1 MVGII
6 HSFLLT
12 LSTYFYIARIM
23 DNGQSNEQLALAWQ
37 FVERTGVNVFLTGKA
52 GTGKTTFLR
61 QLKERSPKRMVVV
74 APTGVAAINAGGV
87 TIHSFFQFP
96 LAPYIPGGSFNAKDE
111 KFRFSKEKKNIIR
124 TLDLLVI
131 DEISMV
137 RADLLDQ
144 IDAVLRLHKD
154 RHRPFGGVQLLMIGD
169 LSQLAPVVKDSEWA
183 LLREYYRTPYF
194 FGSHALQ
201 QTQHVTIE
209 LTHVYRQTDY
219 TFINILNEV
228 RENRLSAESLARLN
242 SRVIKT
248 ESRENVILNKVKD
261 LASDC
266 AEDNCQLSIVNSPFT
281 DGTIRLTT
289 HNATANRYNEERMDA
304 LKGVRFTFK
313 AEVSGTFPESSYPAE
328 ETLVLKK
335 GCQVMFLKND
345 SRGSR
350 YYNGKL
356 GIVSA
361 VDAGRICV
369 RGIDDD
375 VEIEVEPDVWT
386 NARYVID
393 KESKEIREEIEGEF
407 RQYPLRLA
415 WAITVHKSQGLTFD
429 RAVLDVNAAF
439 AAGQV
444 YVALSRCRSLEG
456 LVLTAPL
463 SLSSVKTDAMV
474 TDYMNVELEQARH
487 TAGHLVAL
495 QRDYYLAMLTEL
507 FSFNAVEADFYRM
520 MRLIDEHLYKVYP
533 LLLKEYKQTAERLA
547 KEVTAVS
554 ATFYRQYTT
563 LVAEASDYANDALLA
578 ERIHK
583 AATYFVEKMDELIR
597 PLIERT
603 DLDSDNKEIR
613 ERITEAAYN
622 LKQSF
627 AQKRHLLAQVTE
639 KGFCVSSYLKDKAVG
654 MLNAEQPAKRE
665 RKKNRAEVKIEVDRN
680 ADIRHPRLFH
690 RLRAWRNG
698 RAEELG
704 RPVYGV
710 LTQKALIG
718 IVNELPT
725 SGRELLRM
733 PGFGKK
739 SLEMFGR
746 EILAIVEEYVE
757 ELRVKS

>member
-1 MVGII
+1 ME
-6 HSFLLT
+6 S
-12 LSTYFYIARIM
+12 
-23 DNGQSNEQLALAWQ
+23 SNEQLDLAWQ

-61 QLKERSPKRMVVV
+61 RLKERSPKRMVVV

-111 KFRFSKEKKNIIR
+111 KYRFSKEKKNIIR

-169 LSQLAPVVKDSEWA
+169 LSQLAPVVKDGEWS

-209 LTHVYRQTDY
+209 LTHVYRQTDR
-219 TFINILNEV
+219 TFIDILNEV
-228 RENRLSAESLARLN
+228 RENHLTSRSLELLN
-242 SRVIKT
+242 SLVVN
-248 ESRENVILNKVKD
+248 EDVDLGPHSSRLT
-261 LASDC
+261 AQS
-266 AEDNCQLSIVNSPFT
+266 S

-304 LKGVRFTFK
+304 LKGVRFSYWAQVT
-313 AEVSGTFPESSYPAE
+313 GTFPESSYPAE
-328 ETLVLKK
+328 EKLVLKK

-345 SRGSR
+345 SQGSR

-361 VDAGRICV
+361 IDAERICV
-369 RGIDDD
+369 RGIDDGE
-375 VEIEVEPDVWT
+375 EIVVEPDVWT

-393 KESKEIREEIEGEF
+393 KETKEIREEIEGEF

-463 SLSSVKTDAMV
+463 SLSSVKTDALV
-474 TDYMNVELEQARH
+474 TDYMNVELEQAQH
-487 TAGHLVAL
+487 TAGHLSAL
-495 QRDYYLAMLTEL
+495 ERDYYLAMLTEL
-507 FSFNAVEADFYRM
+507 FSFKTLETDFHRM
-520 MRLIDEHLYKVYP
+520 LRLIDEHLYKVYP
-533 LLLKEYKQTAERLA
+533 LLLKEYKQADERMA
-547 KEVTAVS
+547 KEITAVS
-554 ATFYRQYTT
+554 ATFYRQYAA
-563 LVAEASDYANDALLA
+563 LVMEADDYAADTLLA

-583 AATYFVEKMDELIR
+583 AASYFLERLDDFMA
-597 PLIERT
+597 PLMERAA
-603 DLDSDNKEIR
+603 LDSDNKEVK
-613 ERITEAAYN
+613 ERLTEATYN
-622 LKQSF
+622 LKLSF
-627 AQKRHLLAQVTE
+627 AQKRHLLARVVE
-639 KGFCVSSYLKDKAVG
+639 NGFNVSAYLKDKAMG
-654 MLNAEQPAKRE
+654 LLAADQPAKRE
-665 RKKNRAEVKIEVDRN
+665 RKKSGVPEKIEVDRN
-680 ADIRHPRLFH
+680 ADIRHPRLFLK
-690 RLRAWRNG
+690 LRAWRSE
-698 RAEELG
+698 RADELG
-704 RPVYGV
+704 RPAYGV

-718 IVNELPT
+718 ITNELPT

-739 SLEMFGR
+739 SLEMFGK
-746 EILAIVEEYVE
+746 EILAIVQEYIDDNV
-757 ELRVKS
+757 LL

>member
-1 MVGII
+1 MGQDII
-6 HSFLLT
+6 
-12 LSTYFYIARIM
+12 
-23 DNGQSNEQLALAWQ
+23 NEQLDLAWQ

-61 QLKERSPKRMVVV
+61 RLKERSPKRMVVV

-96 LAPYIPGGSFNAKDE
+96 LAPYIPGGSFNTKDE
-111 KFRFSKEKKNIIR
+111 KYRFGKEKKNIIR

-169 LSQLAPVVKDSEWA
+169 LSQLAPVVKDSEWS
-183 LLREYYRTPYF
+183 LLREYYHTPYF

-209 LTHVYRQTDY
+209 LTHVYRQTDR
-219 TFINILNEV
+219 TFIDILNEA
-228 RENRLSAESLARLN
+228 RENRLTSESLARLN
-242 SRVIKT
+242 SRVAYGQQT
-248 ESRENVILNKVKD
+248 GT
-261 LASDC
+261 
-266 AEDNCQLSIVNSPFT
+266 NSEIRNQKSEIIE
-281 DGTIRLTT
+281 GVIRLTT

-304 LKGVRFTFK
+304 LKGVRFSFRADVT
-313 AEVSGTFPESSYPAE
+313 GTFPESSYPAE
-328 ETLVLKK
+328 EKLVLKK

-345 SRGSR
+345 SQGSR

-356 GIVSA
+356 GVVSA
-361 VDAGRICV
+361 IDAERICV
-369 RGIDDD
+369 RGIDDGE
-375 VEIEVEPDVWT
+375 EIVVEPDVWT

-393 KESKEIREEIEGEF
+393 KETKEIREEIEGEF

-463 SLSSVKTDAMV
+463 SLSSVKTDALV
-474 TDYMNVELEQARH
+474 TDYMNVELEQAQH
-487 TAGHLVAL
+487 TAGHLTAL
-495 QRDYYLAMLTEL
+495 ERDYYLMMLTEL
-507 FSFNAVEADFYRM
+507 FNFKTLEADFHRM
-520 MRLIDEHLYKVYP
+520 LRLIDEHLYKVYP
-533 LLLKEYKQTAERLA
+533 LLLKEYKRADERMT
-547 KEVTAVS
+547 KEITAVS
-554 ATFYRQYTT
+554 AVFYRQYAA
-563 LVAEASDYANDALLA
+563 LVMESPDYAADRLLA

-583 AATYFVEKMDELIR
+583 AASYFLERLDDFMG
-597 PLIERT
+597 PLMERAA
-603 DLDSDNKEIR
+603 LDSDNKEVK
-613 ERITEAAYN
+613 ERLTEAAYN

-627 AQKRHLLAQVTE
+627 AQKRHLLARVVE
-639 KGFCVSSYLKDKAVG
+639 NGFNVSTYLKDKAVG
-654 MLNAEQPAKRE
+654 LLNADQPAKRE
-665 RKKNRAEVKIEVDRN
+665 RKKGTVPEKIEVDRN

-690 RLRAWRNG
+690 KLRAWRSE

-718 IVNELPT
+718 IANELPT
-725 SGRELLRM
+725 SDRELLRM

-746 EILAIVEEYVE
+746 EILAIVREYLE
-757 ELRVKS
+757 N

>member
-1 MVGII
+1 MEKE
-6 HSFLLT
+6 H
-12 LSTYFYIARIM
+12 
-23 DNGQSNEQLALAWQ
+23 DNPELDLAWQ

-52 GTGKTTFLR
+52 GTGKTTFLHR
-61 QLKERSPKRMVVV
+61 LKERSPKRMVVV

-96 LAPYIPGGSFNAKDE
+96 LAPYIPNTSFRGSDE
-111 KFRFSKEKKNIIR
+111 KYRFSKEKKNIIR

-154 RHRPFGGVQLLMIGD
+154 KNLPFGGVQLLMIGD
-169 LSQLAPVVKDSEWA
+169 LSQLAPVVKESEWA
-183 LLREYYRTPYF
+183 MLREYYATPYF
-194 FGSHALQ
+194 FGSLALQ

-209 LTHVYRQTDY
+209 LSHVYRQTDH

-228 RENRLSAESLARLN
+228 RENRLTTESLALLN
-242 SRVIKT
+242 ARVKRQQTTDYGQQSEEHSEFKI
-248 ESRENVILNKVKD
+248 
-261 LASDC
+261 
-266 AEDNCQLSIVNSPFT
+266 QNSELT

-304 LKGVRFTFK
+304 LKTPRFSFK
-313 AEVSGTFPESSYPAE
+313 ATVTGNFPETSYPAE

-345 SRGSR
+345 SQGSR

-356 GIVSA
+356 GEVTF
-361 VDAGRICV
+361 VDGSKICV
-369 RGIDDD
+369 RGLEDNTE
-375 VEIEVEPDVWT
+375 VEVEPEVWT
-386 NARYVID
+386 NAHYVID

-415 WAITVHKSQGLTFD
+415 WAITVHKSQGLTFE

-444 YVALSRCRSLEG
+444 YVALSRLRSLEG

-463 SLSSVKTDAMV
+463 SASAVLTDTAV
-474 TDYMNVELEQARH
+474 SNYMNMELEQARH
-487 TAGHLVAL
+487 TADSLSTL
-495 QRDYYLAMLTEL
+495 QRDYYLYQLTEL
-507 FSFNAVEADFYRM
+507 FTFRELEWDFHRVL
-520 MRLIDEHLYKVYP
+520 RLIDEHLYKVYP
-533 LLLKEYKQTAERLA
+533 LLLKMYKQADEQFAREL
-547 KEVTAVS
+547 TAVS
-554 ATFYRQYTT
+554 ATFYRQYAA
-563 LVAEASDYANDALLA
+563 LVMQSEDYATDKLLA

-583 AATYFVEKMDELIR
+583 AAVYFADHLDTLLK

-603 DLDSDNKEIR
+603 RLDSDNKEIK
-613 ERITEAAYN
+613 ERITEAVYA
-622 LKQSF
+622 LQQSF
-627 AQKRHLLAQVTE
+627 AQKRHLLARVIARGFSVT
-639 KGFCVSSYLKDKAVG
+639 SYLKDKAVG
-654 MLNAEQPAKRE
+654 LLNAEQPAKRE
-665 RKKNRAEVKIEVDRN
+665 RKSKAVEKIEVDRN
-680 ADIRHPRLFH
+680 SDIKHPKLFH
-690 RLRAWRNG
+690 KLRAWRAA

-718 IVNELPT
+718 IVNELPI

-739 SLEMFGR
+739 SLEMFGK
-746 EILAIVEEYVE
+746 EILAIVQEYIE
-757 ELRVKS
+757 DDPTIF

>member
-1 MVGII
+1 
-6 HSFLLT
+6 
-12 LSTYFYIARIM
+12 M
-23 DNGQSNEQLALAWQ
+23 DKEQSNGQLDLAWQ
-37 FVERTGVNVFLTGKA
+37 LVERTGVNVFLTGKA

-61 QLKERSPKRMVVV
+61 RLKERSPKRMVVV

-96 LAPYIPGGSFNAKDE
+96 LAPYVPGGSFNAKDE
-111 KFRFSKEKKNIIR
+111 KYRFSKEKKNIIR

-183 LLREYYRTPYF
+183 LLREYYHTPYF

-209 LTHVYRQTDY
+209 LTHIYRQTDHA
-219 TFINILNEV
+219 FINILTEV
-228 RENRLSAESLARLN
+228 RENRLTPESLARLN
-242 SRVIKT
+242 SRVV
-248 ESRENVILNKVKD
+248 ESGKMMAEGPRP
-261 LASDC
+261 
-266 AEDNCQLSIVNSPFT
+266 EDNCHLSTFNFPLDNEGI
-281 DGTIRLTT
+281 IRLTT
-289 HNATANRYNEERMDA
+289 HNATANRYNEERMEA
-304 LKGVRFTFK
+304 LKGVRFSFK
-313 AEVSGTFPESSYPAE
+313 AQVTGTFPESSYPAE
-328 ETLVLKK
+328 EKLQLKK

-345 SRGSR
+345 SQGSR

-356 GIVSA
+356 GIVSSI
-361 VDAGRICV
+361 DAERICV
-369 RGIDDD
+369 RGIDDG

-393 KESKEIREEIEGEF
+393 KETKEIREEIEGEF

-415 WAITVHKSQGLTFD
+415 WAITVHKSQGLTFE

-463 SLSSVKTDAMV
+463 SPLSVKTDALV
-474 TDYMNVELEQARH
+474 TDYMNVELEHARH
-487 TAGHLVAL
+487 TTGHLPTL
-495 QRDYYLAMLTEL
+495 ERNYYLAMLTEL
-507 FSFNAVEADFYRM
+507 FNFKTLETDFHRM
-520 MRLIDEHLYKVYP
+520 LRLIDEHLYKVYP
-533 LLLKEYKQTAERLA
+533 LLLKEYKQANERME
-547 KEVTAVS
+547 KEITAVS
-554 ATFYRQYTT
+554 ATFYRQYAA
-563 LVAEASDYANDALLA
+563 LVMDSADYVADKLLA

-583 AATYFVEKMDELIR
+583 AASYFLERLDEFIA
-597 PLIERT
+597 PLMERAA
-603 DLDSDNKEIR
+603 LDSDNKEIK
-613 ERITEAAYN
+613 ERLTEATFN

-627 AQKRHLLAQVTE
+627 TQKRYLLARVVE
-639 KGFCVSSYLKDKAVG
+639 NGFSVPTYLKDKAVG
-654 MLNAEQPAKRE
+654 LLNADQPTKRE
-665 RKKNRAEVKIEVDRN
+665 RKKSSALEKIEVDRN
-680 ADIRHPRLFH
+680 ADIRHPRLFFK
-690 RLRAWRNG
+690 LRVWRHM

-718 IVNELPT
+718 ISNELPT

-739 SLEMFGR
+739 SLEMFGK
-746 EILAIVEEYVE
+746 EILAIVDEYIE
-757 ELRVKS
+757 DGMLP

>member
-1 MVGII
+1 MEKE
-6 HSFLLT
+6 H
-12 LSTYFYIARIM
+12 
-23 DNGQSNEQLALAWQ
+23 SNEQLELAWQ

-228 RENRLSAESLARLN
+228 RENRLTAESLARLN
-242 SRVIKT
+242 SRVIKP
-248 ESRENVILNKVKD
+248 ESRENVILNESEGSRDGLREIFRCAQNDTVKD
-261 LASDC
+261 
-266 AEDNCQLSIVNSPFT
+266 NSPF
-281 DGTIRLTT
+281 GEGVIRLTT

-444 YVALSRCRSLEG
+444 YVALSRCRSLGG

-583 AATYFVEKMDELIR
+583 AATYFVEKMDELLR

-627 AQKRHLLAQVTE
+627 AQKRHLLARVAE
-639 KGFCVSSYLKDKAVG
+639 KGFSVSSYLKDKAVG

>member
-1 MVGII
+1 MGQDII
-6 HSFLLT
+6 
-12 LSTYFYIARIM
+12 
-23 DNGQSNEQLALAWQ
+23 NEQLDLAWQ

-61 QLKERSPKRMVVV
+61 RLKERSPKRMVVV

-96 LAPYIPGGSFNAKDE
+96 LAPYIPGGSFNTKDE
-111 KFRFSKEKKNIIR
+111 KYRFSKEKKNIIR

-169 LSQLAPVVKDSEWA
+169 LSQLAPVVKDSEWS
-183 LLREYYRTPYF
+183 LLREYYHTPYF

-209 LTHVYRQTDY
+209 LTHVYRQTDR
-219 TFINILNEV
+219 TFIDILNEV
-228 RENRLSAESLARLN
+228 RENRLTSRSLELLN
-242 SRVIKT
+242 SRVVN
-248 ESRENVILNKVKD
+248 EDVELGAHSSRLT
-261 LASDC
+261 A
-266 AEDNCQLSIVNSPFT
+266 QSP
-281 DGTIRLTT
+281 DGSIRLTT

-304 LKGVRFTFK
+304 LKGVRFSFRADVTG
-313 AEVSGTFPESSYPAE
+313 AFPESSYPAE
-328 ETLVLKK
+328 EKLVLKK

-345 SRGSR
+345 SQGSR

-356 GIVSA
+356 GVVSA
-361 VDAGRICV
+361 IDAERICV
-369 RGIDDD
+369 RGIDDGE
-375 VEIEVEPDVWT
+375 EIVVEPDVWT

-393 KESKEIREEIEGEF
+393 KETKEIREEIEGEF

-463 SLSSVKTDAMV
+463 SLSSVKTDALV
-474 TDYMNVELEQARH
+474 TDYMNVELEQAQH
-487 TAGHLVAL
+487 TAGHLTAL
-495 QRDYYLAMLTEL
+495 ERDYYLMMLTEL
-507 FSFNAVEADFYRM
+507 FNFKTLEADFHRM
-520 MRLIDEHLYKVYP
+520 LRLIDEHLYKVYP
-533 LLLKEYKQTAERLA
+533 LLLKEYKRADERMT
-547 KEVTAVS
+547 KEITAVS
-554 ATFYRQYTT
+554 AVFYRQYAA
-563 LVAEASDYANDALLA
+563 LVMESPDYAADRLLA

-583 AATYFVEKMDELIR
+583 AASYFLERLDDFMG
-597 PLIERT
+597 PLMERAA
-603 DLDSDNKEIR
+603 LDSDNKEVK
-613 ERITEAAYN
+613 ERLTEAAYN

-627 AQKRHLLAQVTE
+627 AQKRHLLARVVE
-639 KGFCVSSYLKDKAVG
+639 NGFNVSTYLKDKAVG
-654 MLNAEQPAKRE
+654 LLNADQPAKRE
-665 RKKNRAEVKIEVDRN
+665 RKKGTVPEKIEVDRN

-690 RLRAWRNG
+690 KLRAWRSE

-718 IVNELPT
+718 IANELPT
-725 SGRELLRM
+725 SDRELLRM

-746 EILAIVEEYVE
+746 EILAIVREYLE
-757 ELRVKS
+757 N

>member
-1 MVGII
+1 MKKVFEG
-6 HSFLLT
+6 
-12 LSTYFYIARIM
+12 M
-23 DNGQSNEQLALAWQ
+23 EKENSNEQLDLAWQ
-37 FVERTGVNVFLTGKA
+37 LVERTGVNVFLTGKA

-61 QLKERSPKRMVVV
+61 RLKERSPKRMVVV

-96 LAPYIPGGSFNAKDE
+96 LAPYIPGGSFNTKDE
-111 KFRFSKEKKNIIR
+111 KYRFSKEKKNIIR

-169 LSQLAPVVKDSEWA
+169 LSQLAPVVKEGEWA

-228 RENRLSAESLARLN
+228 RENRLTSESLARLN
-242 SRVIKT
+242 SRVDNRLQT
-248 ESRENVILNKVKD
+248 EADS
-261 LASDC
+261 
-266 AEDNCQLSIVNSPFT
+266 QFSISNSQFG

-304 LKGVRFTFK
+304 LKGVRFSFK
-313 AEVSGTFPESSYPAE
+313 AQVSGTFPESSYPAE
-328 ETLVLKK
+328 EKLVLKK

-345 SRGSR
+345 SQGSR

-361 VDAGRICV
+361 IDAERICV
-369 RGIDDD
+369 CGIDDG

-393 KESKEIREEIEGEF
+393 KETKEIREEIEGEF

-463 SLSSVKTDAMV
+463 SLSSVKTDALV
-474 TDYMNVELEQARH
+474 ADYMNVELEQAQH
-487 TAGHLVAL
+487 TAGHLPVL
-495 QRDYYLAMLTEL
+495 ERDYYLMMLTEL
-507 FSFNAVEADFYRM
+507 FSFKTLETDFHRM
-520 MRLIDEHLYKVYP
+520 LRLIDEHLYKVYP
-533 LLLKEYKQTAERLA
+533 LLLKMYKQADERMG
-547 KEVTAVS
+547 KEIASVA
-554 ATFYRQYTT
+554 AIFYRQYTS
-563 LVAEASDYANDALLA
+563 LVMESTDYATDPLLA

-583 AATYFVEKMDELIR
+583 AATYFVEKLDELLR
-597 PLIERT
+597 PLIEYAA
-603 DLDSDNKEIR
+603 LDSDNREVKER
-613 ERITEAAYN
+613 LTEASYN
-622 LKQSF
+622 FKQSF
-627 AQKRHLLAQVTE
+627 AQKYYLLTRVVAN
-639 KGFCVSSYLKDKAVG
+639 GFNVSTYLKDKAMG
-654 MLNAEQPAKRE
+654 LLGADQAAKRE
-665 RKKNRAEVKIEVDRN
+665 RTKSKAQEKIEVDRN

-690 RLRAWRNG
+690 KLRTWRNE

-704 RPVYGV
+704 RPAYGV

-718 IVNELPT
+718 ITNELPT

-746 EILAIVEEYVE
+746 EILAIVQEY
-757 ELRVKS
+757 LDDGMQP

>member
-1 MVGII
+1 MFFMSKAKEREEGNAP
-6 HSFLLT
+6 L
-12 LSTYFYIARIM
+12 
-23 DNGQSNEQLALAWQ
+23 DLAWQ

-61 QLKERSPKRMVVV
+61 RLKERSPKRMVVV

-96 LAPYIPGGSFNAKDE
+96 LAPYIPGGAFNAKDE
-111 KFRFSKEKKNIIR
+111 KYRFSKEKKNIIR

-169 LSQLAPVVKDSEWA
+169 LSQLAPVVKENEWA
-183 LLREYYRTPYF
+183 LLREYYHTPYF

-209 LTHVYRQTDY
+209 LTHVYRQTDHA
-219 TFINILNEV
+219 FINILNEV
-228 RENRLSAESLARLN
+228 RENRLTSESLALLN
-242 SRVIKT
+242 SRVDNRQQT
-248 ESRENVILNKVKD
+248 EADSQFPIF
-261 LASDC
+261 
-266 AEDNCQLSIVNSPFT
+266 NSQFG

-289 HNATANRYNEERMDA
+289 HNVTANRYNEERMDA
-304 LKGVRFTFK
+304 LKGVRFSFR
-313 AEVSGTFPESSYPAE
+313 AEVSGNFPESSYPAE
-328 ETLVLKK
+328 EKLVLKK

-345 SRGSR
+345 AQGSR

-361 VDAGRICV
+361 IDAERICV
-369 RGIDDD
+369 RGIDDG

-393 KESKEIREEIEGEF
+393 KETKEIREEIEGEF

-439 AAGQV
+439 ASGQV

-463 SLSSVKTDAMV
+463 LAQSVKTDALV
-474 TDYMNVELEQARH
+474 TDYMNMELEQAQH
-487 TAGHLVAL
+487 TAGHLTTL
-495 QRDYYLAMLTEL
+495 ERDYYLAMLTEL
-507 FSFNAVEADFYRM
+507 FNFKTLETDFRRM
-520 MRLIDEHLYKVYP
+520 LRLIDEHLYKVYP
-533 LLLKEYKQTAERLA
+533 LLLKEYKLADERMD
-547 KEVTAVS
+547 KEITAVS
-554 ATFYRQYTT
+554 ATFYRQYAA
-563 LVAEASDYANDALLA
+563 LVMEAPDYATDPLLA

-583 AATYFVEKMDELIR
+583 AASYFLERLDEFMA
-597 PLIERT
+597 PLTERAS
-603 DLDSDNKEIR
+603 LDSDNREVKER
-613 ERITEAAYN
+613 LAEATFN
-622 LKQSF
+622 FKQSF
-627 AQKRHLLAQVTE
+627 TQKRYLLARVV
-639 KGFCVSSYLKDKAVG
+639 KNGFSVSTYLKDKAVG
-654 MLNAEQPAKRE
+654 LLNAELPAKKE
-665 RKKNRAEVKIEVDRN
+665 RKKGAASEKVEVDRH

-690 RLRAWRNG
+690 KLRVWRNM

-704 RPVYGV
+704 RPAYGV

-718 IVNELPT
+718 ITNELPT

-746 EILAIVEEYVE
+746 EILAIVDEYIE
-757 ELRVKS
+757 DGMQP

>member
-1 MVGII
+1 MGQDII
-6 HSFLLT
+6 
-12 LSTYFYIARIM
+12 
-23 DNGQSNEQLALAWQ
+23 NEQLDLAWQ

-61 QLKERSPKRMVVV
+61 RLKERSPKRMVVV

-96 LAPYIPGGSFNAKDE
+96 LAPYIPGGSFNTKDE
-111 KFRFSKEKKNIIR
+111 KYRFGKEKKNIIR

-169 LSQLAPVVKDSEWA
+169 LSQLAPVVKDSEWS
-183 LLREYYRTPYF
+183 LLREYYHTPYF

-209 LTHVYRQTDY
+209 LTHVYRQTDR
-219 TFINILNEV
+219 TFIDILNEV
-228 RENRLSAESLARLN
+228 RENRLTSRSLELLN
-242 SRVIKT
+242 SRVVN
-248 ESRENVILNKVKD
+248 EDVELGAHSSRLT
-261 LASDC
+261 A
-266 AEDNCQLSIVNSPFT
+266 QSP
-281 DGTIRLTT
+281 DGSIRLTT

-304 LKGVRFTFK
+304 LKGVRFSFRADVTG
-313 AEVSGTFPESSYPAE
+313 AFPESSYPAE
-328 ETLVLKK
+328 EKLVLKK

-345 SRGSR
+345 SQGSR

-356 GIVSA
+356 GVVSA
-361 VDAGRICV
+361 IDAERICV
-369 RGIDDD
+369 RGIDDGE
-375 VEIEVEPDVWT
+375 EIVVEPDVWT

-393 KESKEIREEIEGEF
+393 KETKEIREEIEGEF

-463 SLSSVKTDAMV
+463 SLSSVKTDALV
-474 TDYMNVELEQARH
+474 TDYMNVELEQAQH
-487 TAGHLVAL
+487 TAGHLTAL
-495 QRDYYLAMLTEL
+495 ERDYYLMMLTEL
-507 FSFNAVEADFYRM
+507 FNFKTLEADFHRM
-520 MRLIDEHLYKVYP
+520 LRLIDEHLYKVYP
-533 LLLKEYKQTAERLA
+533 LLLKEYKRADERMT
-547 KEVTAVS
+547 KEITAVS
-554 ATFYRQYTT
+554 AVFYRQYAA
-563 LVAEASDYANDALLA
+563 LVMESPDYAADRLLA

-583 AATYFVEKMDELIR
+583 AASYFLERLDDFMG
-597 PLIERT
+597 PLMERAA
-603 DLDSDNKEIR
+603 LDSDNKEVK
-613 ERITEAAYN
+613 ERLTEAAYN

-627 AQKRHLLAQVTE
+627 AQKRHLLARVVE
-639 KGFCVSSYLKDKAVG
+639 NGFNVSTYLKDKAVG
-654 MLNAEQPAKRE
+654 LLNADQPAKRE
-665 RKKNRAEVKIEVDRN
+665 RKKGTVPEKIEVDRN

-690 RLRAWRNG
+690 KLRAWRSE

-718 IVNELPT
+718 IANELPT
-725 SGRELLRM
+725 SDRELLRM

-746 EILAIVEEYVE
+746 EILAIVREYLE
-757 ELRVKS
+757 N

>member
-1 MVGII
+1 MCVANPE
-6 HSFLLT
+6 L
-12 LSTYFYIARIM
+12 
-23 DNGQSNEQLALAWQ
+23 DLAWQ

-61 QLKERSPKRMVVV
+61 RLKERSPKRMVVV

-96 LAPYIPGGSFNAKDE
+96 LAPYIPNTSFRGSDE
-111 KFRFSKEKKNIIR
+111 KYRFSKEKKNIIR

-154 RHRPFGGVQLLMIGD
+154 KHRPFGGVQLLMIGD
-169 LSQLAPVVKDSEWA
+169 LSQLAPVVKESEWA
-183 LLREYYRTPYF
+183 LLREHYATPYF
-194 FGSHALQ
+194 FGSQALQ

-209 LTHVYRQTDY
+209 LSHVYRQTDH

-228 RENRLSAESLARLN
+228 RENRLSAESLALLN
-242 SRVIKT
+242 DRCIGVSSKSSEDLVHSEFKIQNS
-248 ESRENVILNKVKD
+248 ELN
-261 LASDC
+261 
-266 AEDNCQLSIVNSPFT
+266 
-281 DGTIRLTT
+281 DGIIRLTT

-304 LKGVRFTFK
+304 LKGTRVSFK
-313 AEVSGTFPESSYPAE
+313 ATVTGNFPESSYPAE
-328 ETLVLKK
+328 DTLVLKK

-345 SRGSR
+345 SQGSR

-356 GIVSA
+356 GEVTF
-361 VDAGRICV
+361 VDGSKICV
-369 RGIDDD
+369 RGLEDNT
-375 VEIEVEPDVWT
+375 VVEVEPEVWT
-386 NARYVID
+386 NAHYGID

-415 WAITVHKSQGLTFD
+415 WAITIHKSQGLTFD

-444 YVALSRCRSLEG
+444 YVALSRLRSLEG
-456 LVLTAPL
+456 LMLTAPL
-463 SLSSVKTDAMV
+463 SASSVFTDTAV
-474 TDYMNVELEQARH
+474 SHYMDAELERARH
-487 TAGHLVAL
+487 TADSLSTL
-495 QRDYYLAMLTEL
+495 QRDYYLYQLTEL
-507 FSFNAVEADFYRM
+507 FTFKELEWDFHRVL
-520 MRLIDEHLYKVYP
+520 RLIDEHLYKVYP
-533 LLLKEYKQTAERLA
+533 LLLKMYKQADEQFAR
-547 KEVTAVS
+547 EVTAVS
-554 ATFYRQYTT
+554 NSFYRQYSA
-563 LVAEASDYANDALLA
+563 LVMQADDYATDKLLS

-583 AATYFVEKMDELIR
+583 AAVYFADHLDELLK

-603 DLDSDNKEIR
+603 RLDSDNKEIK
-613 ERITEAAYN
+613 ERITEAVYA
-622 LKQSF
+622 LQQSF
-627 AQKRHLLAQVTE
+627 AQKRHLLARVIAHGFSVT
-639 KGFCVSSYLKDKAVG
+639 SYLKDKAVG

-665 RKKNRAEVKIEVDRN
+665 RKSKATEKIEVDRN
-680 ADIRHPRLFH
+680 SDIKHPKLF
-690 RLRAWRNG
+690 RNLRVWRAA

-725 SGRELLRM
+725 SGKELLRM

-739 SLEMFGR
+739 SLEMFGK
-746 EILAIVEEYVE
+746 EILAIVQEYIE
-757 ELRVKS
+757 DSPTIF

>member
-1 MVGII
+1 MKKVFEGME
-6 HSFLLT
+6 
-12 LSTYFYIARIM
+12 RE
-23 DNGQSNEQLALAWQ
+23 NSNEHLDLAWQ
-37 FVERTGVNVFLTGKA
+37 LVERTGVNVFLTGKA

-61 QLKERSPKRMVVV
+61 RLKERSPKRMVVV

-96 LAPYIPGGSFNAKDE
+96 LAPYIPGGSFNTKDE
-111 KFRFSKEKKNIIR
+111 KYRFSKEKKNIIR

-169 LSQLAPVVKDSEWA
+169 LSQLAPVVKEGEWA

-209 LTHVYRQTDY
+209 LTHVYRQTDH

-228 RENRLSAESLARLN
+228 RENRLTPESLARLN
-242 SRVIKT
+242 SRVDNRQQT
-248 ESRENVILNKVKD
+248 EADSQFSILN
-261 LASDC
+261 S
-266 AEDNCQLSIVNSPFT
+266 QFG

-304 LKGVRFTFK
+304 LKGVRFSFK
-313 AEVSGTFPESSYPAE
+313 AQVSGIFPESSYPAE
-328 ETLVLKK
+328 EKLVLKK

-345 SRGSR
+345 SQGSR

-361 VDAGRICV
+361 VDAESICV
-369 RGIDDD
+369 RGIDDGE
-375 VEIEVEPDVWT
+375 EIEVEPDVWT

-393 KESKEIREEIEGEF
+393 KETKEIREEIEGEF

-463 SLSSVKTDAMV
+463 SPTSVKTDALV

-487 TAGHLVAL
+487 TAGHLPVL
-495 QRDYYLAMLTEL
+495 ERDYYLMMLTEL
-507 FSFNAVEADFYRM
+507 FSFKTLETDFHRM
-520 MRLIDEHLYKVYP
+520 LRLIDEHLYKVYP
-533 LLLKEYKQTAERLA
+533 LLLKMYKQADERWG
-547 KEVTAVS
+547 KEVASVA
-554 ATFYRQYTT
+554 ATFYRQYTS
-563 LVAEASDYANDALLA
+563 LVMESADYATDSLLA

-583 AATYFVEKMDELIR
+583 AATYFVEKLDELLR
-597 PLIERT
+597 PLIEYAS
-603 DLDSDNKEIR
+603 LDSDNREVKER
-613 ERITEAAYN
+613 LTEASYN
-622 LKQSF
+622 FKQSF
-627 AQKRHLLAQVTE
+627 GQKHHLLTRVVAN
-639 KGFCVSSYLKDKAVG
+639 GFNVATYLKDKAMG
-654 MLNAEQPAKRE
+654 LLGADQTAKRE
-665 RKKNRAEVKIEVDRN
+665 RTKSKAQEKIEVDRN
-680 ADIRHPRLFH
+680 ADIRHPRLFYK
-690 RLRAWRNG
+690 LRAWRNE

-704 RPVYGV
+704 RPAYGV

-718 IVNELPT
+718 ITNELPT

-739 SLEMFGR
+739 SLEMFGK
-746 EILAIVEEYVE
+746 EILAIVQGYIDDGMEP
-757 ELRVKS
+757 

>member
-1 MVGII
+1 MSQEHVNPE
-6 HSFLLT
+6 L
-12 LSTYFYIARIM
+12 
-23 DNGQSNEQLALAWQ
+23 DLAWQ

-61 QLKERSPKRMVVV
+61 RLKERSPKRMVVV

-96 LAPYIPGGSFNAKDE
+96 LAPYIPNTSFRGSDE
-111 KFRFSKEKKNIIR
+111 KYRFSKEKKNIIR

-154 RHRPFGGVQLLMIGD
+154 KHRPFGGVQLLMIGD
-169 LSQLAPVVKDSEWA
+169 LSQLAPVVKESEWA
-183 LLREYYRTPYF
+183 LLREHYATPYF
-194 FGSHALQ
+194 FGSQALQ

-209 LTHVYRQTDY
+209 LSHVYRQTDH

-228 RENRLSAESLARLN
+228 RENRLSAESLALLN
-242 SRVIKT
+242 DRCISVSSNSSE
-248 ESRENVILNKVKD
+248 ESVHSEFKIQNSELN
-261 LASDC
+261 
-266 AEDNCQLSIVNSPFT
+266 

-304 LKGVRFTFK
+304 LKGTRFSFK
-313 AEVSGTFPESSYPAE
+313 ATVTGNFPESSYPAE

-345 SRGSR
+345 SQGSR

-356 GIVSA
+356 GEVTF
-361 VDAGRICV
+361 VDGSKICV
-369 RGIDDD
+369 RGLEDNT
-375 VEIEVEPDVWT
+375 VVEVEPEVWT
-386 NARYVID
+386 NAHYVID

-415 WAITVHKSQGLTFD
+415 WAITIHKSQGLTFD

-444 YVALSRCRSLEG
+444 YVALSRLRSLEG

-463 SLSSVKTDAMV
+463 SASSVLTDTAV
-474 TDYMNVELEQARH
+474 SHYMDAELERARH
-487 TAGHLVAL
+487 TADSLSTL
-495 QRDYYLAMLTEL
+495 QRDYYLYQLTEL
-507 FSFNAVEADFYRM
+507 FTFKELEWDFRRVL
-520 MRLIDEHLYKVYP
+520 RLIDEHLYKVYP
-533 LLLKEYKQTAERLA
+533 LLLKMYKQADEQFAR
-547 KEVTAVS
+547 EVTAVS
-554 ATFYRQYTT
+554 NSFYRQYAA
-563 LVAEASDYANDALLA
+563 LVMQADDYATDKLLS

-583 AATYFVEKMDELIR
+583 AAVYFADHLDELLK

-603 DLDSDNKEIR
+603 RLDSDNKEIK
-613 ERITEAAYN
+613 ERITEAVYA
-622 LKQSF
+622 LQQSF
-627 AQKRHLLAQVTE
+627 AQKRHLLARVIAHGFSVT
-639 KGFCVSSYLKDKAVG
+639 SYLKDKAVG

-665 RKKNRAEVKIEVDRN
+665 RKSKATEKIEVDRN
-680 ADIRHPRLFH
+680 SDIKHPKLF
-690 RLRAWRNG
+690 RNLRVWRAA

-725 SGRELLRM
+725 SGKELLRM

-739 SLEMFGR
+739 SLEMFGK
-746 EILAIVEEYVE
+746 EILAIVQEYIDDNP
-757 ELRVKS
+757 LM

>member
-1 MVGII
+1 MSQEHVNPE
-6 HSFLLT
+6 L
-12 LSTYFYIARIM
+12 
-23 DNGQSNEQLALAWQ
+23 DLAWQ

-61 QLKERSPKRMVVV
+61 RLKERSPKRMVVV

-96 LAPYIPGGSFNAKDE
+96 LAPYIPNTSFRGSDE
-111 KFRFSKEKKNIIR
+111 KYRFSKEKKNIIR

-154 RHRPFGGVQLLMIGD
+154 KHRPFGGVQLLMIGD
-169 LSQLAPVVKDSEWA
+169 LSQLAPVVKESEWA
-183 LLREYYRTPYF
+183 LLREHYATPYF
-194 FGSHALQ
+194 FGSQALQ

-209 LTHVYRQTDY
+209 LSHVYRQTDH

-228 RENRLSAESLARLN
+228 RENRLSAESLALLN
-242 SRVIKT
+242 DRCIGVSSK
-248 ESRENVILNKVKD
+248 S
-261 LASDC
+261 SS
-266 AEDNCQLSIVNSPFT
+266 EDSVHSEFKIQDSELT

-304 LKGVRFTFK
+304 LKGTRFSFK
-313 AEVSGTFPESSYPAE
+313 ATVTGNFPESSYPAE

-345 SRGSR
+345 SQGSR

-356 GIVSA
+356 GEVTF
-361 VDAGRICV
+361 VDGSKICV
-369 RGIDDD
+369 RGLEDNT
-375 VEIEVEPDVWT
+375 VVEVEPEVWT
-386 NARYVID
+386 NAHYVID

-415 WAITVHKSQGLTFD
+415 WAITIHKSQGLTFD
-429 RAVLDVNAAF
+429 HAVLDVNAAF

-444 YVALSRCRSLEG
+444 YVALSRLRSLDG

-463 SLSSVKTDAMV
+463 SASSVLTDTAV
-474 TDYMNVELEQARH
+474 SHYMDAELERARH
-487 TAGHLVAL
+487 TADSLSTL
-495 QRDYYLAMLTEL
+495 QRDYYLYQLTEL
-507 FSFNAVEADFYRM
+507 FTFKELEWDFRRVL
-520 MRLIDEHLYKVYP
+520 RLIDEHLYKVYP
-533 LLLKEYKQTAERLA
+533 LLLKMYKQADEQFAR
-547 KEVTAVS
+547 EVTAVS
-554 ATFYRQYTT
+554 NSFYRQYVA
-563 LVAEASDYANDALLA
+563 LVMQADDYATDKLLA

-583 AATYFVEKMDELIR
+583 AAVYFADHLDELLK

-603 DLDSDNKEIR
+603 RLDSDNKEIK
-613 ERITEAAYN
+613 ERITEAVYA
-622 LKQSF
+622 LQQSF
-627 AQKRHLLAQVTE
+627 AQKRHLLARVIAHGFSVT
-639 KGFCVSSYLKDKAVG
+639 SYLKDKAVG

-665 RKKNRAEVKIEVDRN
+665 RKSKATEKIEVDRN
-680 ADIRHPRLFH
+680 SDIKHPKLF
-690 RLRAWRNG
+690 RNLRVWRAA

-725 SGRELLRM
+725 SGKELLRM

-739 SLEMFGR
+739 SLEMFGK
-746 EILAIVEEYVE
+746 EILAIVQEYIDDNP
-757 ELRVKS
+757 LM

>member
-1 MVGII
+1 MFFMSKAKEREEGNAP
-6 HSFLLT
+6 L
-12 LSTYFYIARIM
+12 
-23 DNGQSNEQLALAWQ
+23 DLAWQ

-61 QLKERSPKRMVVV
+61 RLKERSPKRMVVV

-96 LAPYIPGGSFNAKDE
+96 LAPYIPGGAFNAKDE
-111 KFRFSKEKKNIIR
+111 KYRFSKEKKNIIR

-169 LSQLAPVVKDSEWA
+169 LSQLAPVVKENEWA
-183 LLREYYRTPYF
+183 LLREYYHTPYF

-209 LTHVYRQTDY
+209 LTHVYRQTDH

-228 RENRLSAESLARLN
+228 RENRLTSESLALLN
-242 SRVIKT
+242 SRVDNRQQT
-248 ESRENVILNKVKD
+248 EADS
-261 LASDC
+261 
-266 AEDNCQLSIVNSPFT
+266 QFSISNSQFG

-289 HNATANRYNEERMDA
+289 HNVTANRYNEERMDA
-304 LKGVRFTFK
+304 LKGVRFSFR
-313 AEVSGTFPESSYPAE
+313 AEVSGNFPESSYPAE
-328 ETLVLKK
+328 EKLVLKK

-345 SRGSR
+345 AQGSR

-361 VDAGRICV
+361 IDAERICV
-369 RGIDDD
+369 RGIDDG

-393 KESKEIREEIEGEF
+393 KETKEIREEIEGEF

-439 AAGQV
+439 ASGQV

-463 SLSSVKTDAMV
+463 LAQSVKTDALV
-474 TDYMNVELEQARH
+474 TDYMNMELEQAQH
-487 TAGHLVAL
+487 TAGHLTTL
-495 QRDYYLAMLTEL
+495 ERDYYLAMLTEL
-507 FSFNAVEADFYRM
+507 FNFKTLETDFRRM
-520 MRLIDEHLYKVYP
+520 LRLIDEHLYKVYP
-533 LLLKEYKQTAERLA
+533 LLLKEYKQADERMA
-547 KEVTAVS
+547 KEITAISV
-554 ATFYRQYTT
+554 TFYRQYSA
-563 LVAEASDYANDALLA
+563 LVLESTDYASDPLLA

-583 AATYFVEKMDELIR
+583 AASYFLERLDEFMA
-597 PLIERT
+597 PLTERAS
-603 DLDSDNKEIR
+603 LDSDNREVKER
-613 ERITEAAYN
+613 LAEATFN

-627 AQKRHLLAQVTE
+627 TQKRYLLTRVV
-639 KGFCVSSYLKDKAVG
+639 KNGFSVSTFLKDKAVG
-654 MLNAEQPAKRE
+654 LLNAELPAKKE
-665 RKKNRAEVKIEVDRN
+665 RKKGAASEKVEVDRH

-690 RLRAWRNG
+690 KLRVWRNM

-704 RPVYGV
+704 RPAYGV

-718 IVNELPT
+718 ITNELPT

-746 EILAIVEEYVE
+746 EILAIVDEYIE
-757 ELRVKS
+757 DGMQP

>member
-1 MVGII
+1 MEKE
-6 HSFLLT
+6 H
-12 LSTYFYIARIM
+12 
-23 DNGQSNEQLALAWQ
+23 DNPELDLAWQ

-52 GTGKTTFLR
+52 GTGKTTFLHR
-61 QLKERSPKRMVVV
+61 LKERSPKRMVVV

-96 LAPYIPGGSFNAKDE
+96 LAPYIPNTSFRGSDE
-111 KFRFSKEKKNIIR
+111 KYRFSKEKKNIIR

-154 RHRPFGGVQLLMIGD
+154 KNLPFGGVQLLMIGD
-169 LSQLAPVVKDSEWA
+169 LSQLAPVVKESEWA
-183 LLREYYRTPYF
+183 MLREYYATPYF
-194 FGSHALQ
+194 FGSLALQ

-209 LTHVYRQTDY
+209 LSHVYRQTDH

-228 RENRLSAESLARLN
+228 RENRLTTESLALLN
-242 SRVIKT
+242 ARVKRQQTTDYGQQSEEHSEFKI
-248 ESRENVILNKVKD
+248 
-261 LASDC
+261 
-266 AEDNCQLSIVNSPFT
+266 QNSELT

-304 LKGVRFTFK
+304 LKTPRFSFK
-313 AEVSGTFPESSYPAE
+313 ATVTGNFPETSYPAE

-345 SRGSR
+345 SQGSR

-356 GIVSA
+356 GEVTF
-361 VDAGRICV
+361 VDGSKIRV
-369 RGIDDD
+369 RGLEDNTE
-375 VEIEVEPDVWT
+375 VEVEPEVWT
-386 NARYVID
+386 NAHYVID

-407 RQYPLRLA
+407 CQYPLRLA
-415 WAITVHKSQGLTFD
+415 WAITVHKSQGLTFE

-444 YVALSRCRSLEG
+444 YVALSRLRSLEG

-463 SLSSVKTDAMV
+463 SASAVLTDTAV
-474 TDYMNVELEQARH
+474 SNYMNMELEQARH
-487 TAGHLVAL
+487 TADSLSTL
-495 QRDYYLAMLTEL
+495 QRDYYLYQLTEL
-507 FSFNAVEADFYRM
+507 FTFRELEWDFHRVL
-520 MRLIDEHLYKVYP
+520 RLIDEHLYKVYP
-533 LLLKEYKQTAERLA
+533 LLLKMYKQADEQFAREL
-547 KEVTAVS
+547 TAVS
-554 ATFYRQYTT
+554 ATFYRQYAA
-563 LVAEASDYANDALLA
+563 LVMQSEDYATDKLLA

-583 AATYFVEKMDELIR
+583 AAVYFADHLDTLLK

-603 DLDSDNKEIR
+603 RLDSDNKEIK
-613 ERITEAAYN
+613 ERITEAVYA
-622 LKQSF
+622 LQQSF
-627 AQKRHLLAQVTE
+627 AQKRHLLARVIARGFSVT
-639 KGFCVSSYLKDKAVG
+639 SYLKDKAVG
-654 MLNAEQPAKRE
+654 LLNAEQPAKRE
-665 RKKNRAEVKIEVDRN
+665 RKSKAVEKIEVDRN
-680 ADIRHPRLFH
+680 SDIKHPKLFH
-690 RLRAWRNG
+690 KLRAWRAA

-718 IVNELPT
+718 IVNELPI

-739 SLEMFGR
+739 SLEMFGK
-746 EILAIVEEYVE
+746 EILAIVQEYIE
-757 ELRVKS
+757 DDPTIF

>member
-1 MVGII
+1 MSWG
-6 HSFLLT
+6 L
-12 LSTYFYIARIM
+12 
-23 DNGQSNEQLALAWQ
+23 DNEPLDLAWQ

-61 QLKERSPKRMVVV
+61 RLKERSPKRMVVV

-96 LAPYIPGGSFNAKDE
+96 LAPYIPGGSFNTKDE
-111 KFRFSKEKKNIIR
+111 KYRFSKEKKNIIR

-169 LSQLAPVVKDSEWA
+169 LSQLAPVVKEGEWA

-209 LTHVYRQTDY
+209 LTHVYRQTDH

-228 RENRLSAESLARLN
+228 RENRLTPESLARLN
-242 SRVIKT
+242 SRVATSGKM
-248 ESRENVILNKVKD
+248 KD
-261 LASDC
+261 EGGKSVNEGSHP
-266 AEDNCQLSIVNSPFT
+266 EDNYHLSSLNFSL
-281 DGTIRLTT
+281 DEGTIRLTT

-304 LKGVRFTFK
+304 LKGVRFTFR
-313 AEVSGTFPESSYPAE
+313 ADVSGTFPESSYPAE
-328 ETLVLKK
+328 EKLVLKK

-345 SRGSR
+345 SQGSR
-350 YYNGKL
+350 YYNGKI
-356 GIVSA
+356 GIISA
-361 VDAGRICV
+361 IDAEHIRV
-369 RGIDDD
+369 RGIDDGE
-375 VEIEVEPDVWT
+375 EIEVEPDVWT

-393 KESKEIREEIEGEF
+393 KETKEIREEIEGEF
-407 RQYPLRLA
+407 RQFPLRLA

-439 AAGQV
+439 ASGQV
-444 YVALSRCRSLEG
+444 YVALSRCRTLEG

-463 SLSSVKTDAMV
+463 SLSSVKTDAVV
-474 TDYMNVELEQARH
+474 TDYMNVELEQAQH
-487 TAGHLVAL
+487 TAGHLSAL
-495 QRDYYLAMLTEL
+495 EREYYLAMLTEL
-507 FSFNAVEADFYRM
+507 FSFKTLEMDFRRM
-520 MRLIDEHLYKVYP
+520 LRLIDEHLYKVYP
-533 LLLKEYKQTAERLA
+533 LLLKEYKQADERLA
-547 KEVTAVS
+547 GEVTAVS
-554 ATFYRQYTT
+554 ATFYRQYAA
-563 LVAEASDYANDALLA
+563 LVMESADYATDSHLA
-578 ERIHK
+578 ERIRK
-583 AATYFVEKMDELIR
+583 AATYFKDRLETLIR
-597 PLIERT
+597 PLVERAA
-603 DLDSDNKEIR
+603 LDSDNREVKER
-613 ERITEAAYN
+613 LTEATYN

-627 AQKRHLLAQVTE
+627 AQKIHLLTRVVDN
-639 KGFCVSSYLKDKAVG
+639 GFSISTYLKDKAVG
-654 MLNAEQPAKRE
+654 MLGADTTAKRE
-665 RKKNRAEVKIEVDRN
+665 RKRSKADEKIEVDRN

-690 RLRAWRNG
+690 KLRAWRSE
-698 RAEELG
+698 RADELG

-718 IVNELPT
+718 IVNELPI

-746 EILAIVEEYVE
+746 EILAIVQEYIDDGMQP
-757 ELRVKS
+757 

>member
-1 MVGII
+1 MYLRT
-6 HSFLLT
+6 FKCDD
-12 LSTYFYIARIM
+12 IM
-23 DNGQSNEQLALAWQ
+23 EKEHVNPELDLAWQ

-61 QLKERSPKRMVVV
+61 RLKERSPKRMVVV

-96 LAPYIPGGSFNAKDE
+96 LAPYIPNTSFRGSDE
-111 KFRFSKEKKNIIR
+111 KYRFSKEKKNIIR

-154 RHRPFGGVQLLMIGD
+154 KNRPFGGVQLLMIGD
-169 LSQLAPVVKDSEWA
+169 LSQLAPVVKESEWA
-183 LLREYYRTPYF
+183 MLREYYATPYF
-194 FGSHALQ
+194 FGSLALQ

-209 LTHVYRQTDY
+209 LSHVYRQTDH

-228 RENRLSAESLARLN
+228 RENRLSAESLALLNARVGVSPKLSRLSEN
-242 SRVIKT
+242 S
-248 ESRENVILNKVKD
+248 ENSECSENSEFKIQN
-261 LASDC
+261 S
-266 AEDNCQLSIVNSPFT
+266 ELS

-289 HNATANRYNEERMDA
+289 HNVTANRYNEERMDA
-304 LKGVRFTFK
+304 LKSTRFSFK
-313 AEVSGTFPESSYPAE
+313 ATVTGNFPETSYPAE
-328 ETLVLKK
+328 ETLALKK

-345 SRGSR
+345 SQGSR

-356 GIVSA
+356 GEVTF
-361 VDAGRICV
+361 VDGSKICV
-369 RGIDDD
+369 RGLEDNTE
-375 VEIEVEPDVWT
+375 VEVEPEVWT
-386 NARYVID
+386 NAHYVID

-415 WAITVHKSQGLTFD
+415 WAITIHKSQGLTFE

-444 YVALSRCRSLEG
+444 YVALSRLRSLEG

-463 SLSSVKTDAMV
+463 SASSVLTDTAV
-474 TDYMNVELEQARH
+474 SHYMDAELERARH
-487 TAGHLVAL
+487 TADSLSTL
-495 QRDYYLAMLTEL
+495 QRDYYLYQLTEL
-507 FSFNAVEADFYRM
+507 FTFKELEWDFHRVL
-520 MRLIDEHLYKVYP
+520 RLIDEHLYKVYP
-533 LLLKEYKQTAERLA
+533 LLLKMYKQADEQFAQEL
-547 KEVTAVS
+547 TAVS
-554 ATFYRQYTT
+554 VTFYRQYAALVMQSEDYTT
-563 LVAEASDYANDALLA
+563 DKLLA

-583 AATYFVEKMDELIR
+583 AAVYFADHLDTLLK

-603 DLDSDNKEIR
+603 RLDSDNKEIK
-613 ERITEAAYN
+613 ERITEAVYA
-622 LKQSF
+622 LQQSF
-627 AQKRHLLAQVTE
+627 AQKRHLLARVIARGFSVT
-639 KGFCVSSYLKDKAVG
+639 SYLKDKAVG
-654 MLNAEQPAKRE
+654 LLNAEQPAKRE
-665 RKKNRAEVKIEVDRN
+665 RKSKATEKIEVDRN
-680 ADIRHPRLFH
+680 SDIKHPKLFH
-690 RLRAWRNG
+690 ELRVWRAA

-718 IVNELPT
+718 IVNELPM
-725 SGRELLRM
+725 SGKELLRM

-739 SLEMFGR
+739 SLEMFGK
-746 EILAIVEEYVE
+746 EILAIVQEYIE
-757 ELRVKS
+757 DNPTFS

>member
-1 MVGII
+1 
-6 HSFLLT
+6 
-12 LSTYFYIARIM
+12 M
-23 DNGQSNEQLALAWQ
+23 DKEHVNPELDLAWQ

-61 QLKERSPKRMVVV
+61 RLKERSPKRMVVV

-96 LAPYIPGGSFNAKDE
+96 LAPYIPNTSFRGSDE
-111 KFRFSKEKKNIIR
+111 KYRFSKEKKNIIR

-154 RHRPFGGVQLLMIGD
+154 KNRPFGGVQLLMIGD
-169 LSQLAPVVKDSEWA
+169 LSQLAPVVKESEWA
-183 LLREYYRTPYF
+183 LLREHYATPYF
-194 FGSHALQ
+194 FGSLALQ

-209 LTHVYRQTDY
+209 LSHVYRQTDH

-228 RENRLSAESLARLN
+228 RENRLTAESLALLN
-242 SRVIKT
+242 ARVGV
-248 ESRENVILNKVKD
+248 SL
-261 LASDC
+261 
-266 AEDNCQLSIVNSPFT
+266 QLSKLSENSENSENSEFKIQNSELT

-304 LKGVRFTFK
+304 LKTPRFSFK
-313 AEVSGTFPESSYPAE
+313 ATVTGNFPETSYPAE

-345 SRGSR
+345 SQGSR

-356 GIVSA
+356 GEVTF
-361 VDAGRICV
+361 VDGSKICV
-369 RGIDDD
+369 RGLEDNTE
-375 VEIEVEPDVWT
+375 VEVEPEVWT
-386 NARYVID
+386 NAHYVID

-415 WAITVHKSQGLTFD
+415 WAITVHKSQGLTFE

-444 YVALSRCRSLEG
+444 YVALSRLRSLEG

-463 SLSSVKTDAMV
+463 SASAVLIDTAVSN
-474 TDYMNVELEQARH
+474 YMNMELEQARH
-487 TAGHLVAL
+487 TADSLSTL
-495 QRDYYLAMLTEL
+495 QRDYYLYQLTEL
-507 FSFNAVEADFYRM
+507 FTFRELEWDFRRVL
-520 MRLIDEHLYKVYP
+520 RLIDEHLYKVYP
-533 LLLKEYKQTAERLA
+533 LLLKMYKQADEQFARELTS
-547 KEVTAVS
+547 VS
-554 ATFYRQYTT
+554 ATFYRQYAA
-563 LVAEASDYANDALLA
+563 LVMQSEDYATDKLLA

-583 AATYFVEKMDELIR
+583 AAVYFADHLDTLLK

-603 DLDSDNKEIR
+603 RLDSDNKEIK
-613 ERITEAAYN
+613 ERITEAVYA
-622 LKQSF
+622 LQQSF
-627 AQKRHLLAQVTE
+627 AQKRHLLARVVARGFSVT
-639 KGFCVSSYLKDKAVG
+639 SYLKDKAVG
-654 MLNAEQPAKRE
+654 LLNAEQPAKRE
-665 RKKNRAEVKIEVDRN
+665 RKSKAVEKIEVDRN
-680 ADIRHPRLFH
+680 SDIKHPKLFH
-690 RLRAWRNG
+690 KLRAWRAD

-718 IVNELPT
+718 IVNELPI

-739 SLEMFGR
+739 SLEMFGK
-746 EILAIVEEYVE
+746 EILTIVQEYIE
-757 ELRVKS
+757 DNPTIF

>member
-1 MVGII
+1 MEKE
-6 HSFLLT
+6 H
-12 LSTYFYIARIM
+12 
-23 DNGQSNEQLALAWQ
+23 SNEQLDLAWQ
-37 FVERTGVNVFLTGKA
+37 LVERTGVNVFLTGKA

-61 QLKERSPKRMVVV
+61 RLKERSPKRMVVV

-96 LAPYIPGGSFNAKDE
+96 LAPYIPGGSFNTKDE
-111 KFRFSKEKKNIIR
+111 KYRFSKEKKNIIR

-169 LSQLAPVVKDSEWA
+169 LSQLAPVVKEGEWA
-183 LLREYYRTPYF
+183 LLREYYHTPYF

-209 LTHVYRQTDY
+209 LAHVYRQTDR
-219 TFINILNEV
+219 TFIDILNEV
-228 RENRLSAESLARLN
+228 RENRLTSKSLELLN
-242 SRVIKT
+242 SRVVNGQHT
-248 ESRENVILNKVKD
+248 TDSHP
-261 LASDC
+261 
-266 AEDNCQLSIVNSPFT
+266 EDNCQLSIVYSQFT
-281 DGTIRLTT
+281 EGVIRLTT

-304 LKGVRFTFK
+304 LKGVRFSFR
-313 AEVSGTFPESSYPAE
+313 AQVSGTFPESSYPAE
-328 ETLVLKK
+328 EKLVLKK

-345 SRGSR
+345 SQGSR

-361 VDAGRICV
+361 VDAERICV
-369 RGIDDD
+369 RGIDDGE
-375 VEIEVEPDVWT
+375 EIEVEPDVWT

-393 KESKEIREEIEGEF
+393 KETKEIREEIEGEF

-463 SLSSVKTDAMV
+463 SPTSVKTDALV
-474 TDYMNVELEQARH
+474 TDYMNVELEQAQH
-487 TAGHLVAL
+487 TAGHLPML
-495 QRDYYLAMLTEL
+495 ERDYYLMMLTEL
-507 FSFNAVEADFYRM
+507 FSFKTLETDFHRM
-520 MRLIDEHLYKVYP
+520 LRLIDEHLYKVYP
-533 LLLKEYKQTAERLA
+533 LLLKMYKQADERWG
-547 KEVTAVS
+547 KEVASVA
-554 ATFYRQYTT
+554 ATFYRQYTS
-563 LVAEASDYANDALLA
+563 LVMESANYATDPLLA

-583 AATYFVEKMDELIR
+583 AATYFVEKLDELLR
-597 PLIERT
+597 PLIEYAS
-603 DLDSDNKEIR
+603 LDSDNREVKER
-613 ERITEAAYN
+613 LTEASYN
-622 LKQSF
+622 FKQSF
-627 AQKRHLLAQVTE
+627 GQKHHLLTRVVAN
-639 KGFCVSSYLKDKAVG
+639 GFNVSTYLKDKAMG
-654 MLNAEQPAKRE
+654 LLNADQTAKRE
-665 RKKNRAEVKIEVDRN
+665 RTKSKAQEKIEVDRN

-690 RLRAWRNG
+690 KLRAWRNE

-704 RPVYGV
+704 RPAYGV

-718 IVNELPT
+718 IANELPT

-739 SLEMFGR
+739 SLEMFGK
-746 EILAIVEEYVE
+746 EILAIVEEYIE
-757 ELRVKS
+757 NHPI